1 MGDKFFNFDTV
12 TVAEY
17 IGICG
22 GAMFRKCWGTNFL
35 MLTQALWQN
44 T

>member
-1 MGDKFFNFDTV
+1 MGDKFFKFDTG

-17 IGICG
+17 IGIFG
-22 GAMFRKCWGTNFL
+22 AAMFRKWGTNSL
-35 MLTQALWQN
+35 SLTQALWQI

>member
-1 MGDKFFNFDTV
+1 MGDKFFNFDTG

-17 IGICG
+17 IGIGG
-22 GAMFRKCWGTNFL
+22 GAMFRTWGTNSL
-35 MLTQALWQN
+35 ILTQALWQN